1 MLMQEGEVLG
11 RVQLVVFRLGGEE
24 FGVEIGQV
32 REIIKMIEVTQMP
45 NCPDFM
51 QGVINLRGQV
61 TAVMDLRKKLGI
73 SANDGE
79 KDARIIIVES
89 GDKTVGMIV
98 DSVTEVLRIPTK
110 DLDDADII
118 TSQVEADYIRGVGK
132 LEDKIL
138 ILLDLNK
145 VLTTREIAQVE
156 QIGEGALT

>member
-1 MLMQEGEVLG
+1 MLMQEGDVLG
-11 RVQLVVFRLGGEE
+11 RVQLVVFRLGDEE

-73 SANDGE
+73 SANNEE
-79 KDARIIIVES
+79 KDARILIVELD
-89 GDKTVGMIV
+89 DKTVGMIV

-118 TSQVEADYIRGVGK
+118 TSQVEANYIRGVGK

-156 QIGEGALT
+156 QVGEEVVA